1 MYIYIFFPQT
11 FYSFLIL
18 YKEKFPLELLH
29 QISQEEF
36 PEPLKMTFTTHPL
49 EDVKG
54 MPNSF
59 RLKFN

>member
-49 EDVKG
+49 EDV
-54 MPNSF
+54 
-59 RLKFN
+59 

>member
-29 QISQEEF
+29 QISQEQSSQN
-36 PEPLKMTFTTHPL
+36 L
-49 EDVKG
+49 
-54 MPNSF
+54 
-59 RLKFN
+59 